1 MRKQRGH
8 ISLKSRK
15 NRLQVKVGKHDLKF
29 VEGIPKCELHLHIEG
44 SLEPEMMFTLADR
57 NKIALK
63 YRSVAEVRRAYK
75 FKNLQSFLDVYYA
88 GASVLRNEEDFYD
101 LTYSYF
107 EKAAKQNVRHAEI
120 FFDPQT
126 HTARNIPMS
135 VVIDGISNAC
145 RDARRD
151 FGVSSYLILCFL
163 RHLSAEHAMETLKQ
177 ALPFKEKIIGVGLDS
192 SENGYPAGKFKNV
205 FAAARRIGFLGVAHA
220 GEEGPPAYVWDAL
233 KDLKVR
239 RIDHGVRSLEDPKLV
254 KELAAK
260 RIPLTV
266 CPLSNVKLRVFPN
279 MKSHSLKKM
288 LEQGLR
294 VTINSDDPAYF
305 GGYVNENFTA
315 AQKAL
320 NLTRIDI
327 EQLAR
332 NSFEASFLPKARK
345 AAHIREIDKFV
356 KQSGLSKG

>member
-1 MRKQRGH
+1 MRKQGVPG
-8 ISLKSRK
+8 SSNKSTKSVRATI
-15 NRLQVKVGKHDLKF
+15 GKHDQKF

-44 SLEPEMMFTLADR
+44 SLEPEMMFTLAER
-57 NKIALK
+57 NKMTLK
-63 YRSVAEVRRAYK
+63 YRNVGEVRRAYK

-88 GASVLRNEEDFYD
+88 GASVLRSEEDFYD

-107 EKAAKQNVRHAEI
+107 KKAAGQNVRHAEI

-126 HTARNIPMS
+126 HTARHIPIG
-135 VVIDGISNAC
+135 VVIDGISRAC
-145 RDARRD
+145 DDARRNL
-151 FGVSSYLILCFL
+151 GVSSYLILCFL
-163 RHLSAEHAMETLKQ
+163 RHLSASDAMDTLKQ

-192 SENGYPAGKFKNV
+192 SENGYPAGKFKSV
-205 FAAARRIGFLGVAHA
+205 FASARRHGFLSVAHA
-220 GEEGPPAYVWDAL
+220 GEEGPPSYVWGAL
-233 KDLKVR
+233 RELKVR

-266 CPLSNVKLRVFPN
+266 CPLSNVKLGVFPN
-279 MKSHSLKKM
+279 MKSHCLKEMMEK
-288 LEQGLR
+288 GLR

-305 GGYVNENFTA
+305 GGYVNENFTS

-320 NLTRIDI
+320 HLTRSDI

-332 NSFEASFLPKARK
+332 NSFEASFLPKTK
-345 AAHIREIDKFV
+345 KLAHIREINKFV
-356 KQSGLSKG
+356 KQSGLRKS